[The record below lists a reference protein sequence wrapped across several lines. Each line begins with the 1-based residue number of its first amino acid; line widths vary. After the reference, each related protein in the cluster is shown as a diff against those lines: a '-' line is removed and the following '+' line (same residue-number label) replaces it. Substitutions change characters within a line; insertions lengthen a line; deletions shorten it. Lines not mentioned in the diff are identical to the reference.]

1 MKKFITLTGSISLSM
16 LLVFIFMAGGQAEKK
31 NVKDMKSIRSEDKQY
46 GFRFACP
53 GGPGKTVKI
62 KGASYD
68 DALKLATNQAV
79 KEGCANAVNLYYMEG
94 SKGCQDA
101 PKYRVKVKL
110 WVVNE
115 SNLEERIDQKIIA
128 KGFNPKCGNGSSY
141 VGGIDK
147 EKSSKAALDDA
158 QDEVTWL

>member
-1 MKKFITLTGSISLSM
+1 MKKFITLTGSILFSL
-16 LLVFIFMAGGQAEKK
+16 LLVFIFMANSQAEKK
-31 NVKDMKSIRSEDKQY
+31 DLKDNKSIRSEDKQF
-46 GFRFACP
+46 GFRFACT

-68 DALKLATNQAV
+68 EVLKLAYAQAS
-79 KEGCANAVNLYYMEG
+79 KEGCSNPVNLYYMEG

-101 PKYRVKVKL
+101 PKYRMKVKL

-115 SNLEERIDQKIIA
+115 SNLEDRMDQKIIA
-128 KGFNPKCGNGSSY
+128 KGLNPKCGNGSSY

-147 EKSSKAALDDA
+147 EKSSKAALDNA